1 MALDNRI
8 KRTAVIATLALSLGA
23 TAAVGA
29 AELKIGVVN
38 AAAVMEKAPQ
48 AEAARSKL
56 EKEFAPRNDELVA
69 QQKQLKQMEDRLSR
83 DGAVMSDDQRRSLER
98 DILST
103 RRDVKRAQDEF
114 RDDLNIRRNEELSK
128 LQRQISDAI
137 ESLAKEQN
145 FDVILTNAN
154 VIYSSKRVDITEDV
168 VQRLLKAR

>member
-1 MALDNRI
+1 MALHNRI

>member
-1 MALDNRI
+1 MALHNFI

-23 TAAVGA
+23 TGAVFA

-83 DGAVMSDDQRRSLER
+83 DGAVMSDDQRRNLER
-98 DILST
+98 DILSA
-103 RRDVKRAQDEF
+103 RRDIKRAQDEF

-137 ESLAKEQN
+137 ESLAKDQN

-168 VQRLLKAR
+168 VQRLLKVR

>member
-1 MALDNRI
+1 MALHNRI

-23 TAAVGA
+23 AAAAGA

>member
-1 MALDNRI
+1 MALHNRI
-8 KRTAVIATLALSLGA
+8 KRTAAIATLALSLGA

>member
-1 MALDNRI
+1 MALHNCI

-23 TAAVGA
+23 AAAAGA

>member
-1 MALDNRI
+1 MALHNRI
-8 KRTAVIATLALSLGA
+8 KRTAAIATLALSLGA

-56 EKEFAPRNDELVA
+56 ENEFAPRNDELVA

>member
-1 MALDNRI
+1 MALHNRI

-23 TAAVGA
+23 TAAAGA